1 MPQKCLVLILVLVED
16 GLRGPHR
23 VQPRLGMSCLNPCFS
38 GGWSQRLTSAGALVQ
53 QKLSL
58 NPCFS
63 GGWSQSSKYVG
74 GHDKR
79 YRVLILVL
87 VEDGLREQLLEVS
100 VNETV
105 ITMFLISLTFGDQK
119 YVPFRVLSQ
128 MQIYEFS
135 VSANMFF
142 EDISEFFCG
151 DAWSKK

>member
-1 MPQKCLVLILVLVED
+1 MKYIIFYASLEDNDYIVLILVLVED
-16 GLRGPHR
+16 GLG
-23 VQPRLGMSCLNPCFS
+23 
-38 GGWSQRLTSAGALVQ
+38 
-53 QKLSL
+53 
-58 NPCFS
+58 
-63 GGWSQSSKYVG
+63 
-74 GHDKR
+74 
-79 YRVLILVL
+79 
-87 VEDGLREQLLEVS
+87 EQLLEVS

-105 ITMFLISLTFGDQK
+105 IMMFLISLTFGDQK